1 MHLILIFPS
10 RKKNA
15 VCNSLS
21 GVRKVFIICVNCRA
35 QQTDPN
41 DHLAE
46 YYLALQFAYGCQVG
60 EAMSHV
66 KMALNLRAEHVPSL
80 HLLILLLSAQKQYA
94 EALHLVAAALEE
106 YPDNLNLLYVK
117 AHIEL
122 QSQGGEV
129 RFILLFVRHDN

>member
-1 MHLILIFPS
+1 MS
-10 RKKNA
+10 Y
-15 VCNSLS
+15 
-21 GVRKVFIICVNCRA
+21 CRA

-60 EAMSHV
+60 EAMSHL

-80 HLLILLLSAQKQYA
+80 HLLILLLSAQKQHA
-94 EALHLVAAALEE
+94 EALQLVEAALEE

-129 RFILLFVRHDN
+129 SFILLFLRYESSYLMLCP